1 MSESKKPNILF
12 LFSDQQRWD
21 TLGCYG
27 QRLAVTPHLDKMAA
41 EGAQFNHCYT
51 AQPVC
56 GPTRACL
63 QTGMYASQHGSFTN
77 GLALNH
83 ELPLLAPQF
92 KQAGYEVAYIGK
104 WHLAS
109 HRFQDGSSED
119 KKFRTV
125 GVPMERRGGYEDY
138 WLASDVLEFT
148 SHSYDGHMFDQ
159 DNKRREFPKD
169 RYRVDVQTDWL
180 IEYLD
185 TRSGE
190 QPFFCFCS
198 YIEPHHQNDHGCYEG
213 PTGSKEK
220 FKDFDVPGDLVGC
233 DGDWEKEYPDY
244 LGCCHSLDENVGR
257 IREALIANGMDKN
270 TIIIYTSDHGSHFKT
285 RNGEYKR
292 SPHKACTHVPLVMC
306 GPGIPAGTRI
316 DEMVSLIDLP
326 ASVLAMAGIEIPSTF
341 QGDALDGLLAGQ
353 KETWQDDVFI
363 EISESQVGRAIRTR
377 DWCFA
382 VHAPDKDAWKDSRSD
397 VYEDAYL
404 YDLQADPHERQN
416 LVGNPAYKEQRDR
429 LAARL
434 KEMIISVGD
443 GPVEIRAASS
453 VSV

>member
-1 MSESKKPNILF
+1 MSNKPNILF

-27 QRLAVTPHLDKMAA
+27 QRLPVSPHLDQMAA
-41 EGAQFNHCYT
+41 EGAVFEHCYT

-63 QTGMYASQHGSFTN
+63 QTGMYASQHGAYTN
-77 GLALNH
+77 GRPLNQSV
-83 ELPLLAPQF
+83 PLVAPTLRA
-92 KQAGYEVAYIGK
+92 AGYEVGYIGK

-109 HRFQDGSSED
+109 KSGEED
-119 KKFRTV
+119 KNYRTQ
-125 GVPMERRGGYEDY
+125 GVPPELRGGYDDY

-148 SHSYDGHMFDQ
+148 SHSYDGHMFDG
-159 DNKRREFPKD
+159 NGNRREFPED

-185 TRSGE
+185 SRDGE
-190 QPFFCFCS
+190 KPFYCMCS
-198 YIEPHHQNDHGCYEG
+198 YIEPHHQNDHNCYEG
-213 PTGSKEK
+213 PRGSKEK
-220 FKDFDVPGDLVGC
+220 FKDFDVPGDLVGMEGV
-233 DGDWEKEYPDY
+233 GDWEKEYPDY

-257 IREALIANGMDKN
+257 IREALARNGQAEN

-292 SPHKACTHVPLVMC
+292 SPHRACTHIPFLVC
-306 GPGIPAGTRI
+306 GPGIPAGSRI
-316 DEMVSLIDLP
+316 EDVISLIDLP
-326 ASVLAMAGIEIPSTF
+326 ASIVAMAGLDIPESF
-341 QGDALDGLLAGQ
+341 QGHDFLPLIHGQ
-353 KETWQDDVFI
+353 DSDMPDEAFI

-397 VYEDAYL
+397 VYVDYCL
-404 YDLQADPHERQN
+404 YDLQADPHERNN
-416 LVGNPAYKEQRDR
+416 LVGQAAYQDIRDQLAAR
-429 LAARL
+429 LAARI
-434 KEMIISVGD
+434 ESVGD
-443 GPVEIRAASS
+443 GPVQIEAATS
-453 VSV
+453 VV